1 MQLMK
6 NPNQKPTTG
15 CLLAALSASFLLQS
29 IASAASQES
38 ADPALDGSIPGCAIL
53 QKHAQANEAAAQFE
67 MGRKCEFGIDTRANP
82 RVAAHWYRLAAAQG
96 FARAEY
102 SLGRLYFSGEGVRQD
117 RAEAVKY
124 FHRAAVQGYALAQ
137 HRLARAYEL
146 GLGVPQDLAGAH
158 WWYSLAADANGLVS
172 SQLSL
177 KALESNMTEV
187 QLTQSRARSTKLIA
201 VANGNRGN

>member
-1 MQLMK
+1 MK
-6 NPNQKPTTG
+6 NPNQTRTTG

-29 IASAASQES
+29 IGCAVSEEPA
-38 ADPALDGSIPGCAIL
+38 ALDGSTHGRTVL
-53 QKHAQANEAAAQFE
+53 QKHSQSCDAAAQFE

-82 RVAAHWYRLAAAQG
+82 LAAARWYRLAADQG
-96 FARAEY
+96 LAKAEY

-124 FHRAAVQGYALAQ
+124 FRRAAVQGYALAQ
-137 HRLARAYEL
+137 HRLASAYEL
-146 GLGVPQDLAGAH
+146 GLGVARDLAEAH

-172 SQLSL
+172 SQLNL

-187 QLTQSRARSTKLIA
+187 QLTQARARSTKLVA
-201 VANGNRGN
+201 VANANRGN

>member
-6 NPNQKPTTG
+6 NPNQRRITR

-29 IASAASQES
+29 ITSAPSQEL
-38 ADPALDGSIPGCAIL
+38 ANPQVDGS
-53 QKHAQANEAAAQFE
+53 KHERALLKKRAQTHEAAAQFE
-67 MGRKCEFGIDTRANP
+67 FGRKCEFGIDTRVNP
-82 RVAAHWYRLAAAQG
+82 RVAAHWYRLAADQG
-96 FARAEY
+96 LARAEY
-102 SLGRLYFSGEGVRQD
+102 SLGRLLFSGEGVRQD

-124 FHRAAVQGYALAQ
+124 FRRAAVQGYALAQ
-137 HRLARAYEL
+137 HRLGRAYEL
-146 GLGVPQDLAGAH
+146 GLGVPQDLFETH

-177 KALESNMTEV
+177 KTLESSMTEV
-187 QLTQSRARSTKLIA
+187 QLTQARARSAKLIA

>member
-6 NPNQKPTTG
+6 NPNQTRSAR
-15 CLLAALSASFLLQS
+15 CLLAAISASFLLQS
-29 IASAASQES
+29 ITPAVSQQMANPTVNGS
-38 ADPALDGSIPGCAIL
+38 THDRALL
-53 QKHAQANEAAAQFE
+53 KKRAQANEAAAQFE
-67 MGRKCEFGIDTRANP
+67 MGRKCEFGIDTRANA
-82 RVAAHWYRLAAAQG
+82 RVAARWYRLAADQG
-96 FARAEY
+96 LAKAEY

-124 FHRAAVQGYALAQ
+124 FRRAAVQGYALAQ

-146 GLGVPQDLAGAH
+146 GLGIPQDLVEAH

-177 KALESNMTEV
+177 KALESSMTEV
-187 QLTQSRARSTKLIA
+187 QLTQAR
-201 VANGNRGN
+201 